1 MIDTSFLTNDIDGH
15 IEGHMV
21 ASERTIQALKQV
33 LQDTQSKRL
42 FEIGFNAGHS
52 THMWLELD
60 PQLHVKSIDI
70 CRHSYTKPNADKM
83 KARYGDRFEFSKT
96 NSQHLKPQ
104 QVTGFDTYFID
115 GDHSVQGITSDLK
128 LCWRAG
134 ADYIIVDDYHP
145 KWFQC
150 VIDLVDHFLA
160 KPEFPYKK
168 MYTFDYD
175 SRDGNN
181 TAILLKRYNNVYT

>member
-1 MIDTSFLTNDIDGH
+1 MIDTTFLTEDIDGH

-21 ASERTIQALKQV
+21 ATDCTVQALQKV
-33 LQDTQSKRL
+33 LDDTQAKRL

-52 THMWLELD
+52 AHMWLELD
-60 PQLHVKSIDI
+60 PELHVKSIDI
-70 CRHSYTKPNADKM
+70 CRHQYTYPNVEKM
-83 KARYGDRFEFSKT
+83 KQRYGERFEFSKT
-96 NSQHLKPQ
+96 NSQYLRPD
-104 QVTGFDTYFID
+104 QVDGFDTYFID
-115 GDHSVQGITSDLK
+115 GDHSVKGISSDLI
-128 LCWRAG
+128 LCSRAG

-160 KPEFPYKK
+160 KDDFPFEK

-175 SRDGNN
+175 SRDGTN
-181 TAILLKRYNNVYT
+181 TAVVLKRVK

>member
-1 MIDTSFLTNDIDGH
+1 MIDASFLTNDITSH

-21 ASERTIQALKQV
+21 ASDRTIEALKKV
-33 LQDTQSKRL
+33 LQDTQAKRL

-52 THMWLELD
+52 SYMWLELND
-60 PQLHVKSIDI
+60 SLYVNSVDI
-70 CRHSYTKPNADKM
+70 CQHKYTIGNAIKLKD
-83 KARYGDRFEFSKT
+83 RYGDRFDFYKADSKD
-96 NSQHLKPQ
+96 LKPELIA
-104 QVTGFDTYFID
+104 GFDTYFID
-115 GDHSVQGITSDLK
+115 GDHSVKGISSDLV
-128 LCWRAG
+128 LCWKAG

-150 VIDLVDHFLA
+150 VIDLVEHFL
-160 KPEFPYKK
+160 KKDEFPYEV

-181 TAILLKRYNNVYT
+181 TAILLKRVE